1 MLTSGAAE
9 TVPANKKKSYQTT
22 EMPDPGHSQP
32 TTDHGWPGSVHGEF
46 DAGADRIFLMS
57 TKPLHNQHLIIIL
70 LMTVLASV
78 IATSLY
84 ILFTDERSLG
94 IVVLLCSI
102 TGTATIATFLAHRQV
117 AAFTA
122 ITAQARK
129 LATVNRESTGAPAAG
144 SATTEL
150 EGLLDQIRER
160 LDTTTASD
168 FQLDLLLDAMND
180 AVVLTDIDG
189 NIIRLNESALQMLAY
204 SGNELYKKSIRI
216 LIAAEHRDEFRLSD
230 EKRPI
235 ETIFITQQGNKI
247 PVSYTT
253 SRLDADLF
261 SFAGFIIAARNISER
276 KVTEQRIR
284 YLARIDTL
292 TKLSNR
298 MQFHHLLQRSISRA
312 RRRKHQ
318 IAMFYLDIDR
328 FKDINDTFGHA
339 AGDTCLE
346 TIANR
351 LVKLLPEKAIIGRLA
366 GDEFAAA
373 IEWDGP
379 QASLAAYIQS
389 TTRHMLTE
397 LTRLLIIQGHEIH
410 TTLSIGI
417 SCYPKD
423 ADNVIDLIRSADAAL
438 YRAKKMP
445 GSSFEFFDA
454 QMNAE
459 EVDRLMLKS
468 KLRRSYELDELLIHY
483 QPKIDI
489 KSGQVSGAEALVRW
503 ELSERGLI
511 LPSEF
516 IPLAEETNLIIEIG
530 EWVLNKVCNDLRHW
544 QNKLQTPGRIAI
556 NLSLKQLAQP
566 NFPHRIKAILD
577 HHHIDPSCLELE
589 ITEST
594 LMHDTEHTVAL
605 LRQLHELGLT
615 LSIDDFGTG
624 YSSLSALQ
632 QFPISTLKIDKSFV
646 HDMQTSKDGTKIIS
660 AIINLAHSMNMDVI
674 AEGVES
680 ELQLRQLKALNCDH
694 VQGLLFG
701 KPMDAD
707 SYFELLSTAQNGQL
721 SYGNFFG

>member
-1 MLTSGAAE
+1 MALTEHA
-9 TVPANKKKSYQTT
+9 P
-22 EMPDPGHSQP
+22 
-32 TTDHGWPGSVHGEF
+32 PGSVDEAFRGRNRT
-46 DAGADRIFLMS
+46 DIQMS
-57 TKPLHNQHLIIIL
+57 ARFPLNRLLIVIL
-70 LMTVLASV
+70 LITAFVSLGS
-78 IATSLY
+78 TSLY
-84 ILFTDERSLG
+84 IYFATEQIPWVIPLLLG
-94 IVVLLCSI
+94 ISVASSV
-102 TGTATIATFLAHRQV
+102 ATFLAHRQSR
-117 AAFTA
+117 ALRTA
-122 ITAQARK
+122 TYQARN
-129 LATVNRESTGAPAAG
+129 LLGTDSAAHTPESA

-150 EGLLDQIRER
+150 EKLLAQIGER
-160 LDTTTASD
+160 LDSATTTA

-189 NIIRLNESALQMLAY
+189 NIIRLNGSALQMLGY
-204 SGNELYKKSIRI
+204 SGEELYKKPIRT
-216 LIAAEHRDEFRLSD
+216 LIANEHGKEFRLSD

-235 ETIFITQQGNKI
+235 ETIFLTKEGNRV

-298 MQFHHLLQRSISRA
+298 MQFHHLVQRGISRA
-312 RRRKHQ
+312 QRRKHK

-328 FKDINDTFGHA
+328 FKDINDTYGHA

-346 TIANR
+346 TIAAR
-351 LVKLLPEKAIIGRLA
+351 LTKLLPEKAIVGRLA

-373 IEWDGP
+373 IEWDG
-379 QASLAAYIQS
+379 AEENFVAFVQS
-389 TTRHMLTE
+389 TARHMMSE
-397 LTRLLIIQGHEIH
+397 LTQLLIIQGHEIH
-410 TTLSIGI
+410 TTISIGI

-438 YRAKKMP
+438 YRAKKIP

-459 EVDRLMLKS
+459 EVERLMLKS

-483 QPKIDI
+483 QPKINV
-489 KSGQVSGAEALVRW
+489 KTGRVSGAEALVRW
-503 ELSERGLI
+503 ELSERGVI

-516 IPLAEETNLIIEIG
+516 IPLAEETNLIFEIG
-530 EWVLNKVCNDLRHW
+530 DWVLNKVCSDLRRW
-544 QNKLQTPGRIAI
+544 QDEAQDPGRIAI

-566 NFPHRIKAILD
+566 NFSRNIKAILD
-577 HHHIDPSCLELE
+577 RHHIDPSCFELE

-594 LMHDTEHTVAL
+594 LMHDTEHTITL

-632 QFPISTLKIDKSFV
+632 QFPISTLKIDKTFV
-646 HDMQTSKDGTKIIS
+646 HDMQISKDGTKIVS
-660 AIINLAHSMNMDVI
+660 AIIDLAHSMNMDVI

-680 ELQLRQLKALNCDH
+680 ELQLRQLKALHCDH

-701 KPMDAD
+701 NPMNAD
-707 SYFELLSTAQNGQL
+707 DYLALLNTERDGQL
-721 SYGNFFG
+721 SYGRFFGNISQ

>member
-1 MLTSGAAE
+1 M
-9 TVPANKKKSYQTT
+9 
-22 EMPDPGHSQP
+22 
-32 TTDHGWPGSVHGEF
+32 
-46 DAGADRIFLMS
+46 MS
-57 TKPLHNQHLIIIL
+57 PKRLHNPHLIVIL
-70 LMTVLASV
+70 LMTVV
-78 IATSLY
+78 ISIVAVAFY
-84 ILFTDERSLG
+84 ILLTDERSPGVIALMLG
-94 IVVLLCSI
+94 V
-102 TGTATIATFLAHRQV
+102 TGAAAIATFLVHRQARSL
-117 AAFTA
+117 AAVTA
-122 ITAQARK
+122 RALELAAPNEK
-129 LATVNRESTGAPAAG
+129 LADAP
-144 SATTEL
+144 SADTARIEL
-150 EGLLDQIRER
+150 EELLEHIGER
-160 LDTTTASD
+160 LDTAEASE

-180 AVVLTDIDG
+180 SVVLTDLDG
-189 NIIRLNESALQMLAY
+189 NIIRLNESASQMLVY
-204 SGNELYKKSIRI
+204 SSNELYKQPIRA
-216 LIAAEHRDEFRLSD
+216 LIAAEHRNEFRLSD
-230 EKRPI
+230 EKRPV
-235 ETIFITQQGNKI
+235 ETIFVTRRGNRI

-261 SFAGFIIAARNISER
+261 SFAGYIVATRNISER

-298 MQFHHLLQRSISRA
+298 MQFHHLLQRGIARA
-312 RRRKHQ
+312 QRRNQQ

-346 TIANR
+346 SIANR
-351 LVKLLPEKAIIGRLA
+351 LTKLLPEKAIIGRLA

-379 QASLAAYIQS
+379 RESLAAYIQS
-389 TTRHMLTE
+389 TARHMLAE
-397 LTRLLIIQGHEIH
+397 LTRMLIIQGHEIH
-410 TTLSIGI
+410 TALSIGI
-417 SCYPKD
+417 ACYPKD

-438 YRAKKMP
+438 YRAKRIP

-468 KLRRSYELDELLIHY
+468 KLRRSYELNELLIHY
-483 QPKIDI
+483 QPKINT

-503 ELSERGLI
+503 ELSERGLV

-530 EWVLNKVCNDLRHW
+530 EWVIDKVCSDLRQW
-544 QNKLQTPGRIAI
+544 QNEFQTPGRIAI

-566 NFPHRIKAILD
+566 NFPRRIKAILD

-594 LMHDTEHTVAL
+594 LMNDTEHTISL
-605 LRQLHELGLT
+605 LNQLHDLGMT

-632 QFPISTLKIDKSFV
+632 QFPISTLKIDQSFV
-646 HDMQTSKDGTKIIS
+646 HDMRTSKDGRK
-660 AIINLAHSMNMDVI
+660 NHL
-674 AEGVES
+674 
-680 ELQLRQLKALNCDH
+680 
-694 VQGLLFG
+694 
-701 KPMDAD
+701 
-707 SYFELLSTAQNGQL
+707 GQL
-721 SYGNFFG
+721 

>member
-1 MLTSGAAE
+1 MTL
-9 TVPANKKKSYQTT
+9 PK
-22 EMPDPGHSQP
+22 
-32 TTDHGWPGSVHGEF
+32 W
-46 DAGADRIFLMS
+46 
-57 TKPLHNQHLIIIL
+57 LHNQYLTFIL
-70 LMTVLASV
+70 LATTLGSI
-78 IATSLY
+78 IAAALY
-84 ILFTDERSLG
+84 ILLTNEPSPG
-94 IVVLLCSI
+94 IVTLMLGVA
-102 TGTATIATFLAHRQV
+102 GAAAVATFLAHRQ
-117 AAFTA
+117 AASFTA
-122 ITAQARK
+122 VTAQAQA
-129 LATVNRESTGAPAAG
+129 LAATGGTSLPAPAAG
-144 SATTEL
+144 TAIPEL
-150 EGLLDQIRER
+150 EQLLERIGER
-160 LDTTTASD
+160 LADEEAAA

-180 AVVLTDIDG
+180 AVILTDIDG
-189 NIIRLNESALQMLAY
+189 YIIHLNGSATQMLLY
-204 SGNELYKKSIRI
+204 PGNELHRQPIRT

-230 EKRPI
+230 EKRPV
-235 ETIFITQQGNKI
+235 ETIFVTRQGNRI

-261 SFAGFIIAARNISER
+261 SFAGFIVAARNISER
-276 KVTEQRIR
+276 KVTEHRIR

-298 MQFHHLLQRSISRA
+298 MQFKHLLQRGIARA
-312 RRRKHQ
+312 QRRRHQ
-318 IAMFYLDIDR
+318 IALFYLDIDR

-346 TIANR
+346 SIANR
-351 LVKLLPEKAIIGRLA
+351 LTRLLPEKAIVGRLA

-379 QASLAAYIQS
+379 GENLVAYIQS
-389 TTRHMLTE
+389 TARHMLAE
-397 LTRLLIIQGHEIH
+397 LTRLLVIQGHEIH
-410 TTLSIGI
+410 PALSIGI

-459 EVDRLMLKS
+459 EVERLMLKS
-468 KLRRSYELDELLIHY
+468 KLRRSYQLNELLVHY
-483 QPKIDI
+483 QPKISTKD
-489 KSGQVSGAEALVRW
+489 GQASGAEALVRW

-530 EWVLNKVCNDLRHW
+530 EWVLNKVCTDLRRW
-544 QNKLQTPGRIAI
+544 QDQLQMPGRIAV

-566 NFPHRIKAILD
+566 NFPHRLKSILD
-577 HHHIDPSCLELE
+577 HHHIDPSLLELE

-594 LMHDTEHTVAL
+594 LMHDTDHTIML
-605 LRQLHELGLT
+605 LRQLHELGLR

-632 QFPISTLKIDKSFV
+632 QFPISTLKIDKLFV
-646 HDMQTSKDGTKIIS
+646 HDMRTSQDGIKIIS
-660 AIINLAHSMNMDVI
+660 AIIDLAHSMNMDVV

-680 ELQLRQLKALNCDH
+680 ESQLRQLKALDCDH

-707 SYFELLSTAQNGQL
+707 SYFTLLSRERDGRL
-721 SYGNFFG
+721 SHQSLFA